1 MLSLFSSDLAIDLG
15 TANTCVYAR
24 GKGIVVNEPSI
35 VAINKVNG
43 RVEAVG
49 KDAKDMLGRTP
60 GNIVAIKPMKDGVI
74 ADFEVTE
81 KMLTYFIKKAHN
93 RNVWVRP
100 RIVIGVPSEITQVEK
115 RAVKDSA
122 YRAKASEVH
131 LVEEAMAAAIGAGMP
146 ITEPS
151 GNMIVDIGGGTTD
164 IAVIS
169 LAGIVYSKA
178 VRVAGNEMDEAII
191 QYIKK
196 QYNLLIGERTAEEI
210 KIEIGSAFPL
220 EERMTME
227 IKGRHLIE
235 GVPKTITITDEEIR
249 EALAETVNVIV
260 DAVRVALERTPPE
273 LSADIV
279 DRGIVLTGGGSML
292 KNLDKRLREE
302 TGLPLAMAEDPLSSV
317 VLGAGQDAVG
327 LQSAAEDF
335 DRLGDRLKAGSP
347 LRRSG
352 AKPCQARVDLMAFI
366 DIRQRSGYLFLGVML
381 GHVLL
386 ISAQVNSKTGVPV
399 LEAVTFGVF
408 AEVQRGAVGRRLG
421 RPRRLERLR
430 RPAARQGGERRA
442 EARARPRRR
451 SRCRSSARWPIAT
464 RGLEQLLELR
474 EPLDAEDGRRRD
486 HRRRRRRRTSGRV
499 TIDKGTRDGS
509 AADMAVIAP
518 AGVVGR
524 VVVPS
529 ARAAKVQLLIDRNAA
544 AGALD
549 RALARAGRRGRR
561 RRRAAADGVRVR
573 GRRRRRRRRRRD
585 VGHRRHLS
593 RRGSSSAAS
602 RRWRRAAAPTSGSR

>member
-1 MLSLFSSDLAIDLG
+1 LPLRSLLSLFSSDLAIDLG
-15 TANTCVYAR
+15 TANTCVYVR

-35 VAINKVNG
+35 IAINKANG

-49 KDAKDMLGRTP
+49 KEAKEMLGRTP

-74 ADFEVTE
+74 ADFEYTE
-81 KMLTYFIKKAHN
+81 KMLAYFIRKAHNN

-100 RIVIGVPSEITQVEK
+100 RIVIGVPSEITEVEK

-191 QYIKK
+191 QYIRKT
-196 QYNLLIGERTAEEI
+196 YNLLIGERTAEQI
-210 KIEIGSAFPL
+210 KMEIGSAYPL
-220 EERMTME
+220 DERMTME

-279 DRGIVLTGGGSML
+279 DRGIVLTGGGALL

-317 VLGAGQDAVG
+317 VLGAGKM
-327 LQSAAEDF
+327 LSDF
-335 DRLGDRLKAGSP
+335 SL
-347 LRRSG
+347 LR
-352 AKPCQARVDLMAFI
+352 K
-366 DIRQRSGYLFLGVML
+366 
-381 GHVLL
+381 
-386 ISAQVNSKTGVPV
+386 IS
-399 LEAVTFGVF
+399 
-408 AEVQRGAVGRRLG
+408 
-421 RPRRLERLR
+421 
-430 RPAARQGGERRA
+430 
-442 EARARPRRR
+442 
-451 SRCRSSARWPIAT
+451 
-464 RGLEQLLELR
+464 
-474 EPLDAEDGRRRD
+474 RD
-486 HRRRRRRRTSGRV
+486 
-499 TIDKGTRDGS
+499 
-509 AADMAVIAP
+509 
-518 AGVVGR
+518 
-524 VVVPS
+524 
-529 ARAAKVQLLIDRNAA
+529 
-544 AGALD
+544 
-549 RALARAGRRGRR
+549 
-561 RRRAAADGVRVR
+561 
-573 GRRRRRRRRRRD
+573 
-585 VGHRRHLS
+585 
-593 RRGSSSAAS
+593 
-602 RRWRRAAAPTSGSR
+602 

>member
-1 MLSLFSSDLAIDLG
+1 MALRSLFSLFSSDLAIDLG
-15 TANTCVYAR
+15 TANTCVYVR

-35 VAINKVNG
+35 IAINKVNG

-49 KDAKDMLGRTP
+49 REAKEMLGRTP

-74 ADFEVTE
+74 ADFEYTE
-81 KMLTYFIKKAHN
+81 KMLAYFIRKAHNN

-196 QYNLLIGERTAEEI
+196 TYNLLIGERTAEAI
-210 KIEIGSAFPL
+210 KMEVGSAYPL
-220 EERMTME
+220 EEKMSME

-279 DRGIVLTGGGSML
+279 DRGIVLTGGGALL

-317 VLGAGQDAVG
+317 VLGAGKM
-327 LQSAAEDF
+327 LSDF
-335 DRLGDRLKAGSP
+335 NL
-347 LRRSG
+347 LR
-352 AKPCQARVDLMAFI
+352 K
-366 DIRQRSGYLFLGVML
+366 
-381 GHVLL
+381 
-386 ISAQVNSKTGVPV
+386 IS
-399 LEAVTFGVF
+399 
-408 AEVQRGAVGRRLG
+408 
-421 RPRRLERLR
+421 
-430 RPAARQGGERRA
+430 
-442 EARARPRRR
+442 
-451 SRCRSSARWPIAT
+451 
-464 RGLEQLLELR
+464 
-474 EPLDAEDGRRRD
+474 LD
-486 HRRRRRRRTSGRV
+486 
-499 TIDKGTRDGS
+499 
-509 AADMAVIAP
+509 
-518 AGVVGR
+518 
-524 VVVPS
+524 
-529 ARAAKVQLLIDRNAA
+529 
-544 AGALD
+544 
-549 RALARAGRRGRR
+549 
-561 RRRAAADGVRVR
+561 
-573 GRRRRRRRRRRD
+573 
-585 VGHRRHLS
+585 
-593 RRGSSSAAS
+593 
-602 RRWRRAAAPTSGSR
+602 

>member
-1 MLSLFSSDLAIDLG
+1 MALRSLFSLFSSDLAIDLG
-15 TANTCVYAR
+15 TANTCVYVR

-35 VAINKVNG
+35 IAINKVNG

-49 KDAKDMLGRTP
+49 KEAKEMLGRTP

-74 ADFEVTE
+74 ADFEYTE
-81 KMLTYFIKKAHN
+81 KMLAYFIRKAHNN

-100 RIVIGVPSEITQVEK
+100 RIVVGVPSEITQVEK

-196 QYNLLIGERTAEEI
+196 AYNLLIGERTAEQI
-210 KIEIGSAFPL
+210 KMEIGSAFPL
-220 EERMTME
+220 DEKITME

-235 GVPKTITITDEEIR
+235 GVPKTITVSDAEIR

-317 VLGAGQDAVG
+317 VLGAGKM
-327 LQSAAEDF
+327 LSDF
-335 DRLGDRLKAGSP
+335 NL
-347 LRRSG
+347 LRKIS
-352 AKPCQARVDLMAFI
+352 I
-366 DIRQRSGYLFLGVML
+366 D
-381 GHVLL
+381 
-386 ISAQVNSKTGVPV
+386 
-399 LEAVTFGVF
+399 
-408 AEVQRGAVGRRLG
+408 
-421 RPRRLERLR
+421 
-430 RPAARQGGERRA
+430 
-442 EARARPRRR
+442 
-451 SRCRSSARWPIAT
+451 
-464 RGLEQLLELR
+464 
-474 EPLDAEDGRRRD
+474 
-486 HRRRRRRRTSGRV
+486 
-499 TIDKGTRDGS
+499 
-509 AADMAVIAP
+509 
-518 AGVVGR
+518 
-524 VVVPS
+524 
-529 ARAAKVQLLIDRNAA
+529 
-544 AGALD
+544 
-549 RALARAGRRGRR
+549 
-561 RRRAAADGVRVR
+561 
-573 GRRRRRRRRRRD
+573 
-585 VGHRRHLS
+585 
-593 RRGSSSAAS
+593 
-602 RRWRRAAAPTSGSR
+602 